1 MKQDKKKQKKSIK
14 SNSVVQKIIENIYAL
29 NSSKFFTGIVMLTLN
44 LSSKY
49 VTLGLS
55 TSQEEY
61 LKYTLGRQILVFA
74 ILWMGTRDIIVALLL
89 TCVLM
94 VFADYLFND
103 NSMYCIIPSKYS
115 HKIKEQDDKKISS
128 KEIND
133 AIDLLKQAR
142 LQKQNQKQ
150 NQKSESNDLYIYK
163 GLYKENFI

>member
-1 MKQDKKKQKKSIK
+1 
-14 SNSVVQKIIENIYAL
+14 
-29 NSSKFFTGIVMLTLN
+29 
-44 LSSKY
+44 
-49 VTLGLS
+49 
-55 TSQEEY
+55 
-61 LKYTLGRQILVFA
+61 
-74 ILWMGTRDIIVALLL
+74 
-89 TCVLM
+89 M

-103 NSMYCIIPSKYS
+103 NSMYCIIPSKYI
-115 HKIKEQDDKKISS
+115 HKIKEKDDKKISS